1 MAGARTMDNCAPRH
15 IKLVTARS
23 FKKNFSSTIK
33 IKWGHQTMALVTSV
47 GQLGHVAWYVQFI
60 DVYFTQNTQ
69 LLSDLFNLRRTIISL
84 NRRTLPIQFL
94 RACAHSLGSV
104 QGPPICNRGICQ
116 WTESKP
122 LRDQTV
128 QNQSRC
134 FSPITR
140 ISSYGDLRAKW
151 DLRNVVFEQWP
162 QNRCLLA
169 GFLDD
174 ANAKLSKTWSPLKLL
189 SSKAVRTQPARTP
202 TVSMSFLRLP
212 FVYFVL
218 LHDFILS

>member
-47 GQLGHVAWYVQFI
+47 GQLGHVAWYVIFI

-69 LLSDLFNLRRTIISL
+69 LLSNLFNLRSISL

-140 ISSYGDLRAKW
+140 ISSYGDLRAKV
-151 DLRNVVFEQWP
+151 RFEK
-162 QNRCLLA
+162 C
-169 GFLDD
+169 
-174 ANAKLSKTWSPLKLL
+174 
-189 SSKAVRTQPARTP
+189 
-202 TVSMSFLRLP
+202 SFWTMA
-212 FVYFVL
+212 
-218 LHDFILS
+218 SE